1 MMAAVAASGV
11 YALLGALIGGGFTI
25 GAQIWG
31 DRRARVRAE
40 WAEHRQYVAALRL
53 NLLDLRRSE
62 GRLERMRDEC
72 DGRGF
77 TELPR
82 GAWTEYRSILARR
95 LADTMFTRLED
106 VYIRVIEWNEIVWSG
121 WAKRA
126 PEPFHGSDQR
136 PPDEEHAARLLD
148 RMHASI
154 SARVSDAR
162 TDIEALVLL
171 EANRP
176 KSEFTRMWARAPN

>member
-1 MMAAVAASGV
+1 MVAAVAASGV
-11 YALLGALIGGGFTI
+11 YALLGALIGGGFTM
-25 GAQIWG
+25 GAQMWG

-62 GRLERMRDEC
+62 GRLRRMRDEC

-95 LADTMFTRLED
+95 LADTTFERLED
-106 VYIRVIEWNEIVWSG
+106 VYRSVIEWNEIVWSG
-121 WAKRA
+121 WAKTA

-136 PPDEEHAARLLD
+136 PPGEEHAARLLD
-148 RMHASI
+148 GMHSSI
-154 SARVSDAR
+154 SQCVSGARNDV
-162 TDIEALVLL
+162 EALVLL

-176 KSEFTRMWARAPN
+176 ESDFTRMWRARRN